1 MEQDEIV
8 PILKPCPFCGDRP
21 QIVHTGTFTVQCPDC
36 GAIDYPG
43 SQHGACGSQMEQE
56 KGGRFWLTIDVESS
70 RDREWGL

>member
-8 PILKPCPFCGDRP
+8 PILKPCPFWGPASDRAHRHIHGSVP
-21 QIVHTGTFTVQCPDC
+21 RLRGNRSS
-36 GAIDYPG
+36 G